1 MPFYQTVGRSSIRLD
16 KRNRISVNLRQCRH
30 RDDSISSLCTT
41 ICFGFL

>member
-1 MPFYQTVGRSSIRLD
+1 MPFYQTVSRSSIRLD

-30 RDDSISSLCTT
+30 RDDSISSLGTT